1 MLAAHKRVNISRLLT
16 AKISITRQV
25 TFVFAVRNPL
35 KFSPLLNHSI
45 ARYFLIVSDFSQQGG
60 LSMRFLHIAD
70 LHLGKQMNDLSLLP
84 DQQYILDQIVSIAQN
99 EQADAVLIAGDV
111 YQRSSPQAEAMA
123 LFDSFVSRLV
133 SLGKQVFVISGNHDS
148 ALRVSYLA
156 SLIKSSG
163 VYVTEAFDG
172 TLQSV
177 SLQDRDGEIVVW
189 MLPFLRPS
197 QVKRKLPEEKITT
210 YQDAVEAVLRQTPV
224 DPKKRNI
231 LLCHQFIT
239 GCETSDSEERAV
251 GGLDNI
257 DASVFDAFDYVA
269 LGHIHKPQR
278 VLRDTLRY
286 AGSPLKYS
294 FSEANHNKS
303 VAIVDVME
311 KGDITVR
318 TEPLYPLHDV
328 RMIEGMLDDL
338 MNMPYSE
345 DYLWVTV
352 HDELPPPDA
361 RVTLSVN
368 FPNMMKYSIVN
379 SRTKQ
384 DIDVLATQNMENK
397 SITELFSDFY
407 RLQNNDQAP
416 SEAHQKVLDKVLKEL
431 EERA

>member
-1 MLAAHKRVNISRLLT
+1 
-16 AKISITRQV
+16 
-25 TFVFAVRNPL
+25 
-35 KFSPLLNHSI
+35 
-45 ARYFLIVSDFSQQGG
+45 
-60 LSMRFLHIAD
+60 MRFLHIAD

-84 DQQYILDQIVSIAQN
+84 DQEFILGQIVSIA
-99 EQADAVLIAGDV
+99 ESERADAVLIAGDV

-123 LFDSFVSRLV
+123 LFDSFVSQLV
-133 SLGKQVFVISGNHDS
+133 NAGKKVFVISGNHDS
-148 ALRVSYLA
+148 AQRVSYFA

-177 SLQDRDGEIVVW
+177 ALKDRDGEIVVW

-197 QVKRKLPEEKITT
+197 QVKRKLPEEKIAT

-239 GCETSDSEERAV
+239 GSETSDSEERAV

-257 DASVFDAFDYVA
+257 DAAVFDAFDYVA
-269 LGHIHKPQR
+269 LGHIHKPQKL
-278 VLRDTLRY
+278 LRDTLRY

-294 FSEANHNKS
+294 FSEASHNKS
-303 VAIVDVME
+303 VTVVDVLE
-311 KGDITVR
+311 KGEVAVHTL
-318 TEPLYPLHDV
+318 PLYPLHDV
-328 RMIEGMLDDL
+328 RLIEGKLDEL
-338 MNMPYSE
+338 MAMPYSE

-352 HDELPPPDA
+352 RDELPPPDA

-368 FPNMMKYSIVN
+368 FPNMMKFSIVN

-384 DIDVLATQNMENK
+384 DIDVLAAQSMENK
-397 SITELFSDFY
+397 TIPELFSDFY
-407 RLQNNDQAP
+407 RLQNNDRAP
-416 SEAHQKVLDKVLKEL
+416 GEAHRKILMKVLKEL
-431 EERA
+431 EEKA

>member
-1 MLAAHKRVNISRLLT
+1 
-16 AKISITRQV
+16 
-25 TFVFAVRNPL
+25 
-35 KFSPLLNHSI
+35 
-45 ARYFLIVSDFSQQGG
+45 
-60 LSMRFLHIAD
+60 MRFLHIAD

-84 DQQYILDQIVSIAQN
+84 DQEYILQQILSIAET

-123 LFDSFVSRLV
+123 LFDAFVSKLV
-133 SLGKQVFVISGNHDS
+133 NLGKQVFIISGNHDS
-148 ALRVSYLA
+148 ALRISYFS

-177 SLQDRDGEIVVW
+177 TLRDRDGEIVVW

-197 QVKRKLPEEKITT
+197 QVKRKLPEAKITT

-231 LLCHQFIT
+231 LMCHQFIT

-257 DASVFDAFDYVA
+257 DAAVFDAFDYVA

-303 VAIVDVME
+303 VSVVDVLE
-311 KGDITVR
+311 KGDIAVR
-318 TEPLYPLHDV
+318 TVPLYPLHDV
-328 RMIEGMLDDL
+328 RLIEGMLDEL
-338 MNMPYSE
+338 MALPYSE
-345 DYLWVTV
+345 DFLWVAV

-368 FPNMMKYSIVN
+368 FTNMMKFSVVN
-379 SRTKQ
+379 SRTKT
-384 DIDVLATQNMENK
+384 DVDVLATQSMENK
-397 SITELFSDFY
+397 TITELFSDFY
-407 RLQNNDQAP
+407 RLQNNDQPP
-416 SEAHQKVLDKVLKEL
+416 SEAHQKVLQKVLKEL
-431 EERA
+431 EEKA